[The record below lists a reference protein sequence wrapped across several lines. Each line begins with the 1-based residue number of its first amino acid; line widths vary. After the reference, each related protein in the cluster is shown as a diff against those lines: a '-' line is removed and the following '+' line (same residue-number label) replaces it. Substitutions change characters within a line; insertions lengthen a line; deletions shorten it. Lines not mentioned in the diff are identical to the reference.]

1 MTDRRKRGSSV
12 FMAVWLTFWTAGML
26 VAAWLLG
33 ASVLRGDYAAAPFL
47 LIWLAAAALGLL
59 AGLRKLQT
67 LLGLARPAP
76 RRPAAKP
83 RAWRDGMP
91 ERRDG

>member
-1 MTDRRKRGSSV
+1 MRAHRTDGVSLS
-12 FMAVWLTFWTAGML
+12 FSLIFFAV
-26 VAAWLLG
+26 VAAWLVC
-33 ASVLRGDYAAAPFL
+33 ASLLRGDYAAAPFL
-47 LIWLAAAALGLL
+47 VVWLAAAALGLH
-59 AGLRKLQT
+59 AGLRKLQL

-76 RRPAAKP
+76 PVRPAGKP